1 MKEKIT
7 QHSILLFEEKGFV
20 ETSVQDIVEALGV
33 TKGTFYYYFT
43 SKEQLLMEIHLGY
56 IDRLLARQQVIVES
70 GDSAREKISGMIRL
84 LIMDI
89 ASYGPSARVFFREV
103 RHLGQENAAEI
114 REKRER
120 FRLTIEQVLE
130 RGKGAGEFREDMEP
144 GITAFAVLGITN
156 WSYQWYNPAG
166 EISPDHLAA
175 IYTTL
180 ILQGIE

>member
-7 QHSILLFEEKGFV
+7 QQSILLFEEKGFV

-33 TKGTFYYYFT
+33 TKGTFYYYFP

-56 IDRLLARQQVIVES
+56 IDRLLERQKVIVES
-70 GDSAREKISGMIRL
+70 RESERGKINRIIGL
-84 LIMDI
+84 LIADI

-114 REKRER
+114 REKREQ
-120 FRLTIEQVLE
+120 FRLNIEQMLE
-130 RGKGAGEFREDMEP
+130 RGRDEGEFRGDMKP
-144 GITAFAVLGITN
+144 GITAFAILGITN

-166 EISPDHLAA
+166 EITPEHLSE
-175 IYTTL
+175 IYTKL